1 MPESE
6 QKYEDFQKNFRESTT
21 TTLKKLEIQNEILKI
36 RIDFLQKE
44 LFLYKVITFTVASI
58 SIVSCGIIVGWLL
71 L

>member
-21 TTLKKLEIQNEILKI
+21 TTLKKLEIQNEILKM
-36 RIDFLQKE
+36 RIDSLQKE
-44 LFLYKVITFTVASI
+44 LFLYKVITFTVASM

>member
-36 RIDFLQKE
+36 RIDSLQKG

>member
-36 RIDFLQKE
+36 RIDSLQKE

>member
-21 TTLKKLEIQNEILKI
+21 TTLKKLEIQNEILKM
-36 RIDFLQKE
+36 RIDSLQKE

>member
-36 RIDFLQKE
+36 RIDTLQKD
-44 LFLYKVITFTVASI
+44 LFLYKIITFTLVS
-58 SIVSCGIIVGWLL
+58 SFIVSCGIIVGWLL